1 MRSTHSSKIALCA
14 IALIV
19 FGILPNATVAQNSHG
34 KEFHRLF
41 HQADSLFDL
50 GQYTAAG
57 QLCDQAL
64 EMKGGQFPDSGYY
77 RHGFYYWTEAGNQER
92 SIFYLEKALLLR
104 WQPQEILES
113 LENDPEYEFLR
124 QHKRF
129 REIMDNNYAKR
140 EKYGDIAN
148 TLLEI
153 GRKDQTL
160 RQLLSCAREKF
171 ADDSLQL
178 NAYYDLMGMQDS
190 FNLIYVASVLDQHGW
205 LAINKIGEPANRALW
220 QVIQHSPLEVQE
232 KYLPLLRESAEKG
245 ESRMSSYA
253 FLQDRV
259 LMRRGQ
265 RQRYGTQI
273 AKHPVTGK
281 SAVYPVEDPL
291 NIDSIRASVGFE
303 PIKEYAAFFDI
314 EITSPADLD
323 DQRVLEDWQE
333 RRKENN

>member
-1 MRSTHSSKIALCA
+1 
-14 IALIV
+14 
-19 FGILPNATVAQNSHG
+19 
-34 KEFHRLF
+34 
-41 HQADSLFDL
+41 
-50 GQYTAAG
+50 
-57 QLCDQAL
+57 
-64 EMKGGQFPDSGYY
+64 
-77 RHGFYYWTEAGNQER
+77 
-92 SIFYLEKALLLR
+92 
-104 WQPQEILES
+104 
-113 LENDPEYEFLR
+113 
-124 QHKRF
+124 
-129 REIMDNNYAKR
+129 
-140 EKYGDIAN
+140 
-148 TLLEI
+148 
-153 GRKDQTL
+153 
-160 RQLLSCAREKF
+160 
-171 ADDSLQL
+171 
-178 NAYYDLMGMQDS
+178 MQDS

-265 RQRYGTQI
+265 RQRYGTQV

-291 NIDSIRASVGFE
+291 NIDTIRASVGFE

-323 DQRVLEDWQE
+323 DERVLEDWWE
-333 RRKENN
+333 RKKKTLTQ

>member
-1 MRSTHSSKIALCA
+1 MHSLSLTKTTLFASI
-14 IALIV
+14 LIL
-19 FGILPNATVAQNSHG
+19 FEIMPSPATAQNSHG

-41 HQADSLFDL
+41 QQADSLFDL
-50 GQYTAAG
+50 AQYAAAG

-64 EMKGGQFPDSGYY
+64 EMKGGQFPDSGFYTD
-77 RHGFYYWTEAGNQER
+77 GFSYWTEAGNQER

-104 WQPQEILES
+104 WQPQDILET
-113 LENDPEYEFLR
+113 LETAPEYEFLR
-124 QHKRF
+124 QHERF
-129 REIMDNNYAKR
+129 REIMDTNYAKR
-140 EKYGDIAN
+140 KKYGGIASTLIDIG
-148 TLLEI
+148 I
-153 GRKDQTL
+153 KDQTL
-160 RQLLSCAREKF
+160 RQLLSCAQEKF

-178 NAYYDLMGMQDS
+178 NAYYDLMEMQDS
-190 FNLIYVASVLDQHGW
+190 FNLIYVTSVLDKHGW

-232 KYLPLLRESAEKG
+232 KYLPLLRESAEKV

-273 AKHPVTGK
+273 AKHPDTGK
-281 SAVYPVEDPL
+281 SAVYPVEDPI

-303 PIKEYAAFFDI
+303 PIKEYAAFF
-314 EITSPADLD
+314 
-323 DQRVLEDWQE
+323 
-333 RRKENN
+333 

>member
-1 MRSTHSSKIALCA
+1 MLSTHSTKIALCA

-19 FGILPNATVAQNSHG
+19 FGILPNSMVAQNSHG

-41 HQADSLFDL
+41 HQADSLYDL

-77 RHGFYYWTEAGNQER
+77 RHGFSYWTEAGNLER
-92 SIFYLEKALLLR
+92 SIFYLERALLLR

-124 QHKRF
+124 QHERF
-129 REIMDNNYAKR
+129 REIMDTNYTRR
-140 EKYGDIAN
+140 EKYSGIAD
-148 TLLEI
+148 TLHQI
-153 GRKDQTL
+153 KVKDQTL

-178 NAYYDLMGMQDS
+178 NAYYDLMEMQDS
-190 FNLIYVASVLDQHGW
+190 FNLIYVASVLDAHGW

-273 AKHPVTGK
+273 TKHPDTGK
-281 SAVYPVEDPL
+281 SAVYPVEDPIH
-291 NIDSIRASVGFE
+291 IDSIRASVGFE

-333 RRKENN
+333 RRKKNN